1 MSAHPMRVILIG
13 GGQTVYFVARQFV
26 RNKYHVTIIHNDP
39 VVARELAE
47 QTKAT
52 VVVGWGADVN
62 RLEEAGAR
70 QADVIVALSEFDQ
83 DNLIV
88 CQIAQKMF
96 GVPRSIAVVNDPDN
110 EMIFRRLGVTI
121 AFSATRI
128 IGSIIEQETDFED
141 ITALM
146 PLAQGRI
153 NVTDVRLDHDSP
165 AVGMNLQELPL
176 SEYTLVAAIIRN
188 DNVIVPRGQTTI
200 QAGDHLVL
208 IMQPDH
214 QKQDLALLCG
224 THH

>member
-1 MSAHPMRVILIG
+1 MRIILIG
-13 GGQTVYFVARQFV
+13 GGKTVYFVARQFV
-26 RNKYHVTIIHNDP
+26 RHKYHVTIIHNDP

-70 QADVIVALSEFDQ
+70 QADVLVALTEHDQ

-88 CQIAQKMF
+88 CQIAQRMF
-96 GVPRSIAVVNDPDN
+96 GMERTIAVVNDPDN

-141 ITALM
+141 ITNLM

-153 NVTDVRLDHDSP
+153 NVTDIRLDHDSP
-165 AVGMNLQELPL
+165 AIGRTLQELPL
-176 SEYTLVAAIIRN
+176 TEYTLVACIIRN
-188 DNVIVPRGQTTI
+188 DEVIVPRGHTTLEYD
-200 QAGDHLVL
+200 DHLVL

-214 QKQDLALLCG
+214 QKADLELLCG
-224 THH
+224 VHR